1 MEMEKMTENTTL
13 CIILAI
19 GIVILAFVGVW
30 QNIRIDSL
38 ESEVHEY
45 METNNELWDS
55 QMNLNKKTLEIWEL
69 QIELNEL
76 FAKWR

>member
-1 MEMEKMTENTTL
+1 MTENTTL

-38 ESEVHEY
+38 EAEVHEY

-55 QMNLNKKTLEIWEL
+55 QMNLNKKTLEMWEL